1 MSSTGFPFL
10 KSGYTVYANHLC
22 PFSMHVRRALKAV
35 GATHQT
41 VEIDLSNK
49 PSWYS
54 QVNPKLLV
62 PALRTPD
69 GTVVTESMGI
79 IEHVVGAFPSSK
91 LIPEDPAQRTRL
103 YDFINIIDSRFRPSV
118 YKSLMASDPDAQKA
132 SIDLALSAVREA
144 SKALED
150 QWALPGSNGGPFWL
164 DARFGFAEI
173 VLSSSVSVLGVL
185 RHYRGVEIPD
195 TQAYAAF
202 LCWYSAFKSDPL
214 FTEFEPDF
222 EEQVVTFKKIVA

>member
-1 MSSTGFPFL
+1 
-10 KSGYTVYANHLC
+10 
-22 PFSMHVRRALKAV
+22 
-35 GATHQT
+35 
-41 VEIDLSNK
+41 
-49 PSWYS
+49 
-54 QVNPKLLV
+54 
-62 PALRTPD
+62 
-69 GTVVTESMGI
+69 
-79 IEHVVGAFPSSK
+79 

-103 YDFINIIDSRFRPSV
+103 YDFINIVDSRFRPSV
-118 YKSLMASDPDAQKA
+118 YKILMASDPDAQKA

-164 DARFGFAEI
+164 DARFG
-173 VLSSSVSVLGVL
+173 VLGVL

-202 LCWYSAFKSDPL
+202 IRWCSAFKSDPL

-222 EEQVVTFKKIVA
+222 EEQIVAFKKIVA